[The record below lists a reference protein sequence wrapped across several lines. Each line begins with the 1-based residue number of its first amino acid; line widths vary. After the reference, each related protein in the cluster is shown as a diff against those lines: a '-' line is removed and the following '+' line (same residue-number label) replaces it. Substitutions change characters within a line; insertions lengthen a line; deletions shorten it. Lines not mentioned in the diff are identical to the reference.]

1 MVKII
6 LTNHAKYRLLE
17 RGIDTHQ
24 VKKIIKNG
32 SIVKIN
38 SDGTIV
44 VKGLSDGGK
53 FIEVVYFKNGN
64 NLVIKTAYYEG

>member
-32 SIVKIN
+32 SIVKIS